1 MISESSVA
9 DVDRDPAL
17 VDYARLARATE
28 QAGAPVAG
36 VPNASVLP
44 PRAQAAGTLRR
55 LHEAALLMFAER
67 GFHAVSVRDLTGALG
82 MQPSSLY
89 AHVASKQDLLRDLI
103 RLGHEEHRD
112 QLRLSLLEV
121 GSDPAEQIAAL
132 TRAHVR
138 VHATYPLLTR
148 LCNREI
154 GALRESDKTDV
165 LAIRFEA
172 NRLLLDVVE
181 RGQQLGA
188 FTPGDP
194 MLAVAAIGAMGIRV
208 AEWWHPDIGFGI
220 EEVADTYAG
229 FAVKLL
235 T

>member
-1 MISESSVA
+1 VISESSVV
-9 DVDRDPAL
+9 DVER
-17 VDYARLARATE
+17 DYARLARVTR
-28 QAGAPVAG
+28 QAGAPVAEM
-36 VPNASVLP
+36 PAASLLP

-55 LHEAALLMFAER
+55 LHETALLQFAER

-103 RLGHEEHRD
+103 LLGHEEHRD
-112 QLRLSLLEV
+112 QLRLALLDA
-121 GSDPAEQIAAL
+121 GSEPAEQIAAL

-154 GALRESDKTDV
+154 GALPEPAKAEV

-172 NRLLLDVVE
+172 NRLMLDVVE

-208 AEWWHPDIGFGI
+208 AEWWHPEVGVGI
-220 EEVADTYAG
+220 DEVADTYAG

>member
-1 MISESSVA
+1 
-9 DVDRDPAL
+9 
-17 VDYARLARATE
+17 
-28 QAGAPVAG
+28 
-36 VPNASVLP
+36 
-44 PRAQAAGTLRR
+44 
-55 LHEAALLMFAER
+55 
-67 GFHAVSVRDLTGALG
+67 VSVRDLTGALG

-89 AHVASKQDLLRDLI
+89 APVASKQDLLHDLI

-112 QLRLSLLEV
+112 QLRLALLDV
-121 GSDPAEQIAAL
+121 GSDPAEQIAAV

-154 GALRESDKTDV
+154 GSLREEDKPAV
-165 LAIRFEA
+165 LAVRFDT

-188 FTPGDP
+188 FLPGDP

-208 AEWWHPDIGFGI
+208 AEWWHPEVGVTID
-220 EEVADTYAG
+220 EVADTYAG

-235 T
+235 S